1 MSASLR
7 PKVGCSSF
15 EIGCMIA
22 MGAVLPPTAG
32 LNGALLARGR
42 RKGSAALRFQTKVLR
57 CRGISPRLYRLK
69 GSYLRFAE
77 HWRRIVVAWLLLLTP
92 CSNLFQVR
100 CLLLRTFFVELS
112 RRLGT
117 AKQLVGNRR
126 QDTRATTG

>member
-7 PKVGCSSF
+7 PTVGCSSF

-42 RKGSAALRFQTKVLR
+42 RKGSAALRLQTKVLR
-57 CRGISPRLYRLK
+57 CSGISPRLCRLK
-69 GSYLRFAE
+69 GNYLRFAE
-77 HWRRIVVAWLLLLTP
+77 HWRQIVVAWSLLFTP

-112 RRLGT
+112 RGDLAQPR
-117 AKQLVGNRR
+117 N
-126 QDTRATTG
+126 